1 MQAIK
6 SEKVDTIF
14 NAFKGKRILVIG
26 DVMLDR
32 YLRGKVSRISP
43 EAPVPIVELESE
55 NYHFGGAANVA
66 LNLKSL
72 GCEPITLGL
81 IGEDTNAQV
90 FLELIKSEQMDTS
103 GFIKTSDRPTTV
115 KTRIIGDNQHM
126 VRVDREKIIYNNDK
140 LHQQMVDRF
149 EALIPQADAVILEDY
164 NKGLLSKKFIHHILD
179 YTTKHN
185 LIVTVDP
192 KFINFLEYRQA
203 TVFKPN
209 IKEIAQALALPLED
223 QHQIEKAGL
232 ELVHK
237 MQAKTVM
244 LTRGAEGI
252 SLFEQN
258 GTITHIP
265 ARTRKV
271 ADVSGAGDTVIATLT
286 AALCAGATITEAALI
301 ANHAAGIVC
310 GEVGIVPVKPEDIKL
325 DLEWKINNA

>member
-1 MQAIK
+1 LPVIN
-6 SEKVDTIF
+6 SDKVDTMF
-14 NAFKGKRILVIG
+14 YAFKGKRILVIG

-32 YLRGKVSRISP
+32 YLRGNVNRISP
-43 EAPVPIVELESE
+43 EAPVPIVEMESE

-72 GCEPITLGL
+72 GCEPLTLGL
-81 IGEDTNAQV
+81 IGEDSTAKI
-90 FLELIKSEQMDTS
+90 FLEHMQSEQMDTS
-103 GFIKTSDRPTTV
+103 GFIQTSDRPTTV

-126 VRVDREKIIYNNDK
+126 VRVDREKIIYNNDN
-140 LHQQMVDRF
+140 LYQRIIDRF
-149 EALIPQADAVILEDY
+149 EALIPQTDAVILEDY

-179 YTTKHN
+179 YTTKHD

-192 KFINFLEYRQA
+192 KFINFLEYQQA

-209 IKEIAQALALPLED
+209 IKETVQALALPLEE
-223 QHQIEKAGL
+223 QNQIEKAGL

-252 SLFEQN
+252 SLFEKDE
-258 GTITHIP
+258 TITHIP
-265 ARTRKV
+265 AKTRKV

-286 AALCAGATITEAALI
+286 AALCGGATITEAAMI

-310 GEVGIVPVKPEDIKL
+310 GEVGIVPVKPEDLKL
-325 DLEWKINNA
+325 DLERKTYNA